1 MAWKFLTS
9 DAYAAAALAAKNAIS
24 LIGTQLILGAT
35 AAFTAVT
42 STPATFSVEG
52 VSMMLGPRGI
62 AVVFAMIG
70 ALWRWHRYQ
79 LNFRQGTSGC
89 AFSTVLAF
97 IIGDGQVPYADMLT
111 AGIAKESIPMMNG
124 FLMGLFGLLLVTGV
138 QDFMAA
144 YRARKEAA

>member
-1 MAWKFLTS
+1 MAWRFLTS

-24 LIGTQLILGAT
+24 LIGTQLVLGVT
-35 AAFTAVT
+35 AALTTGPSAY
-42 STPATFSVEG
+42 SVEG
-52 VSMMLGPRGI
+52 FSLWLGPRGI

-97 IIGDGQVPYADMLT
+97 IIGDGQVPYGDMLT